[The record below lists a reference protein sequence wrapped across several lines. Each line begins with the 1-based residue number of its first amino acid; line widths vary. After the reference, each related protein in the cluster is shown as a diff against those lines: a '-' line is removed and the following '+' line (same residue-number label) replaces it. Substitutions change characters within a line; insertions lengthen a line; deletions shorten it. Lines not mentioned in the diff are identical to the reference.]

1 MRSLGPRLKS
11 PLVAVFAAAFFTS
24 ALTSTAHAAPSPGGQ
39 LTDLV
44 NPFIGTQ
51 NEGNTYPG
59 AAVPFGMV
67 QLSPDTGHDTG
78 YDYDQTTIRGFSA
91 VHLSGVGCGIGGDLP
106 VLPTTG
112 DISST
117 DYAKY
122 AASYSHAQ
130 EQASPGYYR
139 VGLSSYGGITA
150 ELTASTH
157 TGWQRYTFPATTKAN
172 VLLNSGQALHSVSS
186 STVTVLDNRTVATT
200 ITGHGFCQ
208 DTRPYTVYTVTRFD
222 RPFTDHGTWSGGTVT
237 DGSDSSSGG
246 GLRGA
251 YLRFDT
257 TSQRTVTATTAISYV
272 SVDGARRNL
281 AQEGRGTFDGTARA
295 AQQSWEHWLE
305 RVRVQGG
312 SDERRRTFYSSLYRA
327 LLSPNTGS
335 DVDGSYTGWDGRVHK
350 ADGFTYY
357 QNWSLWDVYRTQ
369 AQLLSLLAPA
379 QMRDMALSLLKVN
392 DQGGWLPK
400 WAYATVETNIMTGDP
415 VTPFLVNAYNQG
427 LLAGHEQEAY
437 QALKKNADSVPPAGS
452 PYEGRGGNPRYL
464 VDGYVPLDPNAPH
477 KPGDFDYDH
486 GPSAT
491 LEYALSDAALSTMA
505 HRLGHEADARRYLA
519 RGQNYRNI
527 FDQRTGFFRARDPQG
542 VFTGPADP
550 KKSVGFHEGTAWQY
564 LWLVPQDIPGL
575 TKLIGGAVATNK
587 RLDSFFA
594 YPQLLKDPAGT
605 ARNIWVNGP
614 YTYYNQDKYNP
625 DNEPDIL
632 APYTY
637 LSTGQP
643 WKSTDVVHAALT
655 LFTNSPDGLTG
666 NDDLGTMSSWQVL
679 SAIGIFPVTS
689 GVDTWALSTPIFDR
703 VDLTLDQHYYP
714 RGHLTIT
721 APGTSD
727 SKRYI
732 QSVRVGG
739 RARSA
744 TYVTTGD
751 LRAGR
756 DIAFTVGSKPSA
768 WGTKPTDA
776 PPTIEGRPV
785 AQHHL
790 ALGLTPPTATTSAGG
805 TVTLTADAVLTDP
818 GTATGTLTV
827 TPGGPLTADPA
838 QRGLSLRSDNLPA
851 TAEVPV
857 RVTVPAGTAPG
868 TYQVV
873 VRVRDGQGATVART
887 ATITVT

>member
-1 MRSLGPRLKS
+1 M
-11 PLVAVFAAAFFTS
+11 
-24 ALTSTAHAAPSPGGQ
+24 AHASPTSGGQ

-51 NEGNTYPG
+51 NAGNTYPG

-78 YDYDQTTIRGFSA
+78 YDYDQSSIRGFSA
-91 VHLSGVGCGIGGDLP
+91 VHLSGVGCGLGGDLP

-122 AASYSHAQ
+122 AASYSHTQ

-150 ELTASTH
+150 ELTASTR

-172 VLLNSGQALHSVSS
+172 VLLNSGQALHSVTS
-186 STVTVLDNRTVATT
+186 STVTVLDNHTVATA

-208 DTRPYTVYTVTRFD
+208 DTKPYTVYTVTRFD
-222 RPFTDHGTWSGGTVT
+222 RPFTDHGTWSGATVT
-237 DGSDSSSGG
+237 ARSDFSSGG

-251 YLRFDT
+251 YVRFDT
-257 TSQRTVTATTAISYV
+257 TAQRTVTATTAISYV

-281 AQEGRGTFDGTARA
+281 AQEGRGTFDSTARA
-295 AQQSWEHWLE
+295 AQQAWERRLE
-305 RVRVQGG
+305 QVRVQGG
-312 SDERRRTFYSSLYRA
+312 TGERRRSFYSSLYRA

-350 ADGFTYY
+350 TDGFTYY
-357 QNWSLWDVYRTQ
+357 QNWSLWDTYRTQ

-379 QMRDMALSLLKVN
+379 EMRDMAISLLKVN
-392 DQGGWLPK
+392 AQGGWLPK
-400 WAYATVETNIMTGDP
+400 WGYATVETNIMTGDP

-427 LLAGHEQEAY
+427 LLTGHEDEAY
-437 QALKKNADSVPPAGS
+437 QALKKNADSVPPASS

-491 LEYALSDAALSTMA
+491 LEYALADAALGTMA
-505 HRLGHEADARRYLA
+505 HKLGHEADARRYFA
-519 RGQNYRNI
+519 RGQNYRNV

-550 KKSVGFHEGTAWQY
+550 KSSVGFHEGTAWQY

-575 TKLIGGAVATNK
+575 VKLIGGADATNK

-594 YPQLLKDPAGT
+594 YPQLVQDPAGT

-625 DNEPDIL
+625 DNEPDLL
-632 APYTY
+632 APYMY

-643 WKSTDVVHAALT
+643 WKTTDVVHAALT
-655 LFTNSPDGLTG
+655 LFSNSPDGITG
-666 NDDLGTMSSWQVL
+666 NDDLGTMSAWDVL
-679 SAIGIFPVTS
+679 SSIGIFPVSS
-689 GVDTWALSTPIFDR
+689 GMDTWGLTTPVFSRI
-703 VDLTLDQHYYP
+703 DLTLDRRYYP

-732 QSVRVGG
+732 QSVRLGG

-744 TYVTTGD
+744 TYVTTAD

-756 DIAFTVGSKPSA
+756 DIAFTVGNTPSA
-768 WGTKPTDA
+768 WGTKPADA
-776 PPTIEGRPV
+776 PPAIDSHP
-785 AQHHL
+785 APQHHL
-790 ALGLTPPTATTSAGG
+790 ALGVTPLTAAAAAGSS
-805 TVTLTADAVLTDP
+805 VALTADAVLTHP
-818 GTATGTLTV
+818 GTATGTLTI
-827 TPGGPLTADPA
+827 TPSGPLTANPA
-838 QRGLSLRSDNLPA
+838 QRQLSSRSNNLPA

-857 RVTVPAGTAPG
+857 QVTVPPGTAAG
-868 TYQVV
+868 TYQVAV
-873 VRVRDGQGATVART
+873 QVKDGDGATATRT
-887 ATITVT
+887 VTITVT